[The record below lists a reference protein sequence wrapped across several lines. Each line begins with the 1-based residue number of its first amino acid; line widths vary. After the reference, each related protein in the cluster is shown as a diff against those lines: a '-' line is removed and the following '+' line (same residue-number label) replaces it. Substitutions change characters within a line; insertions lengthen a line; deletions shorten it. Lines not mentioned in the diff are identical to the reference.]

1 MKRMFFLAALSAM
14 CLASCKQVIIDT
26 PDTTGTL
33 SLNVVNETDYI
44 TVVTKSGSDTENG
57 PIDYENTAD
66 YDVVV
71 DGPTKLNMKYSEFAG
86 NVIKLGSG
94 TYTITVT
101 SPRTLPAAFEQ
112 PIYQAKDEFVIN
124 AGEVTPLD
132 LVCTPANCKVT
143 IRLSPNFVKELATYE
158 VTVNNGLAEP
168 LVWTKNG
175 QTNDFAAG
183 SVDEDGYLIS
193 TKAGYFLPRGLEIQ
207 VKGHRSIDDKVATAI
222 YYIEDPQPAE
232 HHIIKLDADVT
243 GQIGGISIKVVD
255 TFNPV
260 NQEINIPGLDE
271 SYVDRPDDFGNG
283 DSGEEVSTS
292 PSIVWQTNPFF
303 EPLEIS
309 TSSKVEMTIKAPLGF
324 ETFMVTVSD
333 NFKGAIGVITKA
345 TKICQKDENGDIIF
359 NESTDADGQVVR
371 TPAPLEGE
379 GAGTLA
385 GVDYIDLINHPEAW
399 YSFNLPVG
407 TQVKGNT
414 EIVFD
419 LSPFIPTLCQTA
431 DGMTVTFNLLATD
444 VNGESV
450 LTTSGE
456 IPVVT
461 LIVPKAE

>member
-14 CLASCKQVIIDT
+14 CLASCKQVIVDT

-44 TVVTKSGSDTENG
+44 TVVTKSDSDTENG
-57 PIDYENTAD
+57 PIDYTNTAD

-71 DGPTKLNMKYSEFAG
+71 EGPTKLNMKYSEFAG
-86 NVIKLGSG
+86 NVIELGSG
-94 TYTITVT
+94 NYTITVT

-112 PIYQAKDEFVIN
+112 PIYQAKEEFVIN

-168 LVWTKNG
+168 LVWTKND

-207 VKGHRSIDDKVATAI
+207 VKGHRSIDDKEATAI

-243 GQIGGISIKVVD
+243 GQIGGITIKVVD

-260 NQEINIPGLDE
+260 DQDINIPGLDE

-283 DSGEEVSTS
+283 DTGEEVNTS
-292 PSIVWQTNPFF
+292 PSIVWPSNAFF
-303 EPLEIS
+303 DPYEI
-309 TSSKVEMTIKAPLGF
+309 TATSKVEMTIKAPLGF
-324 ETFMVTVSD
+324 ETFQVTVSD

-345 TKICQKDENGDIIF
+345 TTICQKDENGDIVFIE
-359 NESTDADGQVVR
+359 NDGNK

-385 GVDYIDLINHPEAW
+385 GIDYIDLINHPEAW
-399 YSFNLPVG
+399 YAFGLPVG
-407 TQVKGNT
+407 TQVKGQT

-419 LSPFIPTLCQTA
+419 LTPFIPTLCQA
-431 DGMTVTFNLLATD
+431 AAGMTVDFNLLATD
-444 VNGESV
+444 ANGDSV
-450 LTTSGE
+450 LTESGDV
-456 IPVVT
+456 PVVT
-461 LIVPKAE
+461 LIVPAANN